1 MASLMDNLVEVLEQ
15 ENTWYEKLVSLSKDK
30 KQAIIRADIAA
41 LEDITGQ
48 EQDIS
53 SELRNL
59 DIRRDA
65 VLKDM
70 ADVLGKDMEEMTI
83 TKLIGYL
90 DQQKEEQERLS
101 KIRAKLLSSG
111 NEMHEWNMRNQ
122 ALLQQ
127 ALEMVEFDL
136 TLFKSMRQAGSAAG
150 RRLRLRITTK
160 MPIIRAICSET
171 ADLTQNSRSFD
182 KEEELWPI
190 QWEVCILGYLGSRPA
205 RMHSI

>member
-15 ENTWYEKLVSLSKDK
+15 ENAWYEKLVSLSKDK
-30 KQAIIRADIAA
+30 KQAIIQADIAA
-41 LEDITGQ
+41 LEGITGQ

-70 ADVLGKDMEEMTI
+70 ADVLGKSMEEMTV

-101 KIRAKLLSSG
+101 KIRAKRLSSG
-111 NEMHEWNMRNQ
+111 NEMHEWNLRNQ

-136 TLFKSMRQAGSAAG
+136 TLFKSMRQA
-150 RRLRLRITTK
+150 
-160 MPIIRAICSET
+160 PET
-171 ADLTQNSRSFD
+171 ANYDKNAYNTGDL
-182 KEEELWPI
+182 
-190 QWEVCILGYLGSRPA
+190 LGSSGFDA
-205 RMHSI
+205 KQ